1 MNKMIVIIMILALAF
16 STCAFAAEIQP
27 ATDVNME
34 ENFGDRILHVGFKP
48 DALTEDKLV
57 ADIYE
62 QQIYDIVDVNQ
73 LAVGDTITYLGE
85 EVTVEAIADTEVGK
99 EINGGVEE
107 GGITLLTEDDA
118 NGFIAYGM
126 DNPVYL
132 MLGCAEFTFA
142 DEVTVHHWI
151 QNEDGSVDPE
161 ALTTDTIA
169 GNEVKDFFAE
179 DNAEIFVPAQVR
191 IHVVDYVIDEI
202 FIDYIP

>member
-34 ENFGDRILHVGFKP
+34 ENFGDRILHVGFKM
-48 DALTEDKLV
+48 DAVTEDKLV
-57 ADIYE
+57 ADVYE
-62 QQIYDIVDVNQ
+62 PQIYDIVDIEK
-73 LAVGDTITYLGE
+73 LAVGDTIRYLGE
-85 EVTVEAIADTEVGK
+85 DVTVESITDTTVGK
-99 EINGGVEE
+99 EINGGFEE
-107 GGITLLTEDDA
+107 GGIILLTAEDT
-118 NGFIAYGM
+118 NGFIAYDL

-151 QNEDGSVDPE
+151 QNEDGGVNLE
-161 ALTTDTIA
+161 EQTTATIPA
-169 GNEVKDFFAE
+169 NEVKDFFAE
-179 DNAEIFVPAQVR
+179 DNAEVFVPAQVR